1 MMQIFNYIGFIL
13 GYLLWWP
20 LLIVKNFGIAIIIFT
35 LIIKIITFPFSI
47 KQQKS
52 MAANQKLQE
61 KQKLLREKYGNDRN
75 KLNQEMQKLY
85 EKENTSPM
93 SGCLTS
99 ILPMLVLL
107 GVFYSVA
114 YPLTNTLHLSG
125 DSVNQALDFMNSIPG
140 LQQSSNTF
148 YRQIEFVN
156 IFPAIQ
162 NSSFVQEIF
171 SAAEIA
177 NISMFNQ
184 SFNLLGLDLLSTP
197 SVAGG
202 IYYSIPALCLLTSI
216 GSQFLLT
223 KIQGNQMQGCMKV
236 MLFVLPLFSAW
247 IALNVPSAVGF
258 YWIVSTVLSFVQTL
272 VLHKFYNAIKMGG
285 KMEAQHVELLRLQEK
300 NAQKLQ

>member
-20 LLIVKNFGIAIIIFT
+20 LLIVKNFGVSIVIFT
-35 LIIKIITFPFSI
+35 LIIKLITFPFSI

-61 KQKLLREKYGNDRN
+61 KQKLLREKYANDKN

-114 YPLTNTLHLSG
+114 YPLTNTLHLSA
-125 DSVNQALDFMNSIPG
+125 DSVNQATSFMQSIPG
-140 LQQSSNTF
+140 LQTSSNTF
-148 YRQIEFVN
+148 YQQIEFVN

-162 NSSFVQEIF
+162 NSSFIAEIF
-171 SAAEIA
+171 TPAEIA
-177 NISMFNQ
+177 NITMFNQ
-184 SFNLLGLDLLSTP
+184 SFNLFGFDLLSTP
-197 SVAGG
+197 NVAGG
-202 IYYSIPALCLLTSI
+202 IYYIIPALCLLTSI
-216 GSQFLLT
+216 GSQVVMT
-223 KIQGNQMQGCMKV
+223 KIQGNQLQGCMKA
-236 MLFVLPLFSAW
+236 MLFILPLFSAY
-247 IALNVPSAVGF
+247 IALTVPAAVGF
-258 YWIVSTVLSFVQTL
+258 YWIVSTVLGFFQSL
-272 VLHKFYNAIKMGG
+272 VLNKFYNATKMGG

-300 NAQKLQ
+300 KAQKLN

>member
-140 LQQSSNTF
+140 IRQSSNTF

-171 SAAEIA
+171 SASEIA

-272 VLHKFYNAIKMGG
+272 VLHKFYNATKMGG